1 MTRASSEK
9 VANVL
14 EGATRR
20 LQVLAHEGEGRIA
33 TVAKGFQGLAGHTEK
48 ILGLTSAIVESLE
61 SESLRSIF
69 PKVQALGTS
78 ARLFFEERLNATTT
92 ILAAVEVEAKLLRQF
107 SVVSRRQ
114 AGIALKTSVL
124 TMFTNIEVG
133 RLGDEGSGFQ
143 HLAQTLTEFSKTL
156 TDDTEELARHIEAR
170 KPALEA
176 TRRALSAELP
186 TLQEELGRLDAHLG
200 DDMEALQHGL
210 TELAEAPAQFRVCV
224 DEIAQQ
230 VAQVVSA
237 IQSHD
242 ITRQQMEHVEEAFLL
257 ISSNMRGPVGSRKSA
272 AREASLAYAGL
283 TIQIYQLQNIQAT
296 VAAWTSQIRSCIDII
311 LSVSASDVA
320 GISPLVLQREQEVSS
335 RLVHIEQL
343 EHEGEGYSERIRKTV
358 GGRSTLMHLVSEHA
372 EKSKVVRNHL
382 HLLSLNSIIEASRL
396 GRQADAVFEIAS
408 SISDISVE
416 WGKVTDQSEAAMREI
431 LDLVEQ
437 TSATMQVFAE
447 GGDERLNEAQ
457 VQTRAGLSQLQTIA
471 AFAAE
476 RAGEIEFATETMR
489 AMSSEVVNSGNLLD
503 ASYGLVDD
511 ILSAIEGLKL
521 QMETADPT
529 LEREIDANEMESL
542 FTSSYTTQ
550 IERDV
555 MHAALHG
562 MPLPVA
568 EQVAAGNSVELF

>member
-1 MTRASSEK
+1 MTKAGSER

-20 LQVLAHEGEGRIA
+20 LQMLAKEGEGRIA
-33 TVAKGFQGLAGHTEK
+33 SVAKGFEGLAGHTNK
-48 ILGLTSAIVESLE
+48 ILDLTSAIVESLE
-61 SESLRSIF
+61 SDRLRSVF
-69 PKVQALGTS
+69 PKVQALGAS
-78 ARLFFEERLNATTT
+78 ARLFFEERLKATTT
-92 ILAAVEVEAKLLRQF
+92 ILGAVEVEAKLLRQF
-107 SVVSRRQ
+107 SAVTRRQ

-133 RLGDEGSGFQ
+133 RLGEDGSGFQ

-186 TLQEELGRLDAHLG
+186 SLQQELARLDVHLG
-200 DDMEALQHGL
+200 DDMEALQEGL
-210 TELAEAPAQFRVCV
+210 TRLSEAPMQFRMCV
-224 DEIAQQ
+224 DDIAQQ

-242 ITRQQMEHVEEAFLL
+242 ITRQQMEHVEEAFTL
-257 ISSNMRGPVGSRKSA
+257 IASKMRDGRGKKPGKD
-272 AREASLAYAGL
+272 ASLAYGGL
-283 TIQIYQLQNIQAT
+283 KIQMYQLQNIQAT
-296 VAAWTSQIRSCIDII
+296 VTAWTSQIRSCIDII

-335 RLVHIEQL
+335 RLLHIEQL
-343 EHEGEGYSERIRKTV
+343 EREGEGYSERIRKTV
-358 GGRSTLMHLVSEHA
+358 GGRSTLIALVSEHT
-372 EKSKVVRNHL
+372 EKSKLVRHHL

-416 WGKVTDQSEAAMREI
+416 WGNVTEQSETAMKEI
-431 LDLVEQ
+431 LRLMEK
-437 TSATMQVFAE
+437 TSETMQVFAE

-457 VQTRAGLSQLQTIA
+457 VQTRAGLRELKTVA
-471 AFAAE
+471 AFAAQQAE
-476 RAGEIEFATETMR
+476 EIESVTAKMR
-489 AMSSEVVNSGNLLD
+489 AMTSDVVNNGSLLD
-503 ASYGLVDD
+503 ASYSKVDGV
-511 ILSAIEGLKL
+511 LSAVGELKV
-521 QMETADPT
+521 QMETADPE
-529 LEREIDANEMESL
+529 LERGISAHEMESL
-542 FTSSYTTQ
+542 FASSYTTQ
-550 IERDV
+550 MERDV

-568 EQVAAGNSVELF
+568 EQLGAGNSVELF